1 MLALNTKDFRF
12 RVENEDILLAYDVI
26 KNNMYFFKGKTKEY
40 LEKMINKQEPILLDK
55 KYVSYLVKNNVLI
68 EGDNFEL

>member
-12 RVENEDILLAYDVI
+12 RVENKDVLFAYDVV

-40 LEKMINKQEPILLDK
+40 LEKMINKQEPILLDE
-55 KYVSYLVKNNVLI
+55 KYVRYLMKNNVLV
-68 EGDNFEL
+68 EGDNCEV